1 VFPVPSSQPLSLWQ
15 IADYWSR
22 EMKPPANRDELFDSL
37 VKAWWRGELVASGAE
52 RVDMLKAI
60 HNNPPSWIA
69 FEGEQQISALPN
81 GIVEVR
87 LFVPLP
93 KSSPDSW
100 TDDDCTEAFQ
110 IIAKLWDSLDF
121 ELFVPIVW
129 SLQLSED
136 EFTRWV
142 KSRGHQRGNF
152 WARGKK
158 EKGSS
163 AKISKATITDLVR
176 EYRQSTPSP
185 TQDGFLKWLR
195 AKNIDGSRDF
205 FRSTYKDLTGQLRP
219 GRPTKKESFDETGR

>member
-81 GIVEVR
+81 GIGEVR

-152 WARGKK
+152 WVRGKK
-158 EKGSS
+158 EKGVCQNIQGDYNRFSS
-163 AKISKATITDLVR
+163 RTLPIHAKPNTGR
-176 EYRQSTPSP
+176 
-185 TQDGFLKWLR
+185 FLKWLR